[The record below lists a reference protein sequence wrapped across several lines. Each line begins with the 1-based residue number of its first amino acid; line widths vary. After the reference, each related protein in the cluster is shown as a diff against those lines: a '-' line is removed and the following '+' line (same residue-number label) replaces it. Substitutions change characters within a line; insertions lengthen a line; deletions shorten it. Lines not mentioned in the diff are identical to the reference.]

1 MKKKLGLKI
10 TLLVLLIILFALS
23 TFCLVPMIH
32 YVVTFSPMNSFMRL
46 PDAIIT
52 VIILTIL
59 SISSLIGII
68 IVIIKIY
75 KQTKR

>member
-1 MKKKLGLKI
+1 MIVSHLKNNIIGLM
-10 TLLVLLIILFALS
+10 S
-23 TFCLVPMIH
+23 
-32 YVVTFSPMNSFMRL
+32 MNSFMRL